1 MYQKINLND
10 FLAVIIKRV
19 EGQTGLRCY
28 DAVPEN
34 APSPFYF
41 VEVTGVRPSDTKTS
55 FRDVISVNIHAI
67 AAPGFSSV
75 EVNKL
80 INAIWEA
87 MSIDIE
93 LAEPFY
99 LNLQT
104 SNGVT
109 NIQVDETKEKHA
121 IMPYDFT
128 VSYGFKCK

>member
-10 FLAVIIKRV
+10 FLAVIIKRI
-19 EGQTGLRCY
+19 EAQTGSRCY

-41 VEVTGVRPSDTKTS
+41 VEVTGVRPSDTNTS

-75 EVNKL
+75 EVNNL

-87 MSIDIE
+87 MSTDIE
-93 LAEPFY
+93 LPEPFY
-99 LNLQT
+99 LNLQI

-121 IMPYDFT
+121 IIPYDFT